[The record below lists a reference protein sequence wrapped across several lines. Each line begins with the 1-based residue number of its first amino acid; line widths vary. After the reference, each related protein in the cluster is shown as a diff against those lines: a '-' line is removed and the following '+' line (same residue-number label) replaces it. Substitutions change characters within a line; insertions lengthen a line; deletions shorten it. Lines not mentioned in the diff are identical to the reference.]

1 MLRERRIFQAM
12 CASAMP
18 LCGHNRDAAM
28 MLGDSITFREHR
40 FLHDLLLPDWKLV
53 HDRLCS
59 HRWLLLRL
67 TWNSLSSLVRLQT
80 QSKLPCPPPPVAG
93 SPGGYH
99 YAWLDTWLS
108 GEIRTITSTALVEL
122 KPKYGYYGQNHT
134 ADIELSQLEILY
146 KPLTLYSIFFFIKV

>member
-1 MLRERRIFQAM
+1 M

-53 HDRLCS
+53 HDCLSS

-80 QSKLPCPPPPVAG
+80 QSSHPALHPQLLEAQGV
-93 SPGGYH
+93 GYH
-99 YAWLDTWLS
+99 YAWLDTWLF

-122 KPKYGYYGQNHT
+122 KPKYGYYCHNHT
-134 ADIELSQLEILY
+134 ADIETSQLEILY
-146 KPLTLYSIFFFIKV
+146 KPLTLYSIFSIKV